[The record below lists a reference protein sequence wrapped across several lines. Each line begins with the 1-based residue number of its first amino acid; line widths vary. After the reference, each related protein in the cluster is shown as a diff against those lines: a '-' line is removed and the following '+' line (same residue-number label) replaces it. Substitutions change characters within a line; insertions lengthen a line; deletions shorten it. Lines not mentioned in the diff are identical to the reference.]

1 MSVQSATSHKLPVS
15 VCMISGAEAH
25 RIGKALESVH
35 SWASEIIVVLN
46 REVSDGTD
54 SIAASF
60 GAKVYRE
67 PWKGHIAQKNSAAEK
82 ASQPWILGLDA
93 DEVVSDPLR
102 DEFFCTLSDAK
113 RVGTCSGFDFPR
125 LSFFQGRWIRH
136 GDWYPDHQLR
146 LWKRGAAVWGGINPH
161 DRLIL
166 EGEKGR
172 LRSNLLHYTGESIDK
187 MVSKIAP
194 YSNDFVENFKQSGK
208 APSVLDLGFRP
219 FYRFF
224 RAYILRLGFL
234 DGWQG
239 YFIAWSSAFAAAV
252 RYSKTFA
259 EAQNEKTHNP

>member
-1 MSVQSATSHKLPVS
+1 
-15 VCMISGAEAH
+15 MISGAEAH

-46 REVSDGTD
+46 QEVSDDTD
-54 SIAASF
+54 SIAAGY
-60 GAKVYRE
+60 GAKIYRE
-67 PWKGHIAQKNSAAEK
+67 TWKGHIAQKNSAAEK

-102 DEFFCTLSDAK
+102 EEFFRTLSDAK
-113 RVGTCSGFDFPR
+113 LTSTFSGFDFPR

-136 GDWYPDHQLR
+136 GDWYPDRQLR

-166 EGEKGR
+166 NGKKGR
-172 LRSNLLHYTGESIDK
+172 LHANLLHYTGESIDK
-187 MVSKIAP
+187 MISKIAP
-194 YSNDFVENFKQSGK
+194 YSDGFIENFRQSGK

-239 YFIAWSSAFAAAV
+239 YFIASTNAYSAAV

-259 EAQNEKTHNP
+259 HPDSSGNQ